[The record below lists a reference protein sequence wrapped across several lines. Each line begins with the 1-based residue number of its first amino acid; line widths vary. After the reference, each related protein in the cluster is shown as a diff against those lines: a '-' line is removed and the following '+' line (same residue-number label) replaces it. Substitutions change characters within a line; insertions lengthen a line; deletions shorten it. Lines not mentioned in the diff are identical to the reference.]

1 MIKINMKSI
10 ITIAGILVIL
20 LVLGMIAHVM
30 VNGLP
35 PHLQQFLQ

>member
-10 ITIAGILVIL
+10 ITIAAILVIIL
-20 LVLGMIAHVM
+20 FIGIIVHVM